1 MGERSKTIGEIG
13 ENITKNFF
21 DLIGWSH
28 TLSNESLGCLKS
40 QKHATKSSK
49 KGKRETHGIDYL
61 YSYRSPLEN
70 KTINN
75 VILSV
80 KNTDAPYPN
89 NPVNKFKEHIIDLA
103 QTIECFTG
111 SKLKSEQLTKFK
123 HYKKSNDIG
132 VIFWLSQSEETY
144 DDVIAKLE
152 NCRIDSNLKFGSI
165 YLVDNQ
171 RIEFIFQ
178 VVNHLR
184 LSFADHEVLFYYP
197 DTSMNYAD
205 SEIKQYGKSLPVEYI
220 NSPVIP
226 FLLKQGK
233 GNIDTFCIAVSDNFD
248 GEEMPELI
256 QAARKYT
263 SDLTCDF
270 LFLFPNYVRS
280 KHHKDVTSA
289 INSFENE
296 IENKVKVMSYQPD
309 YRSLNDA
316 G

>member
-21 DLIGWSH
+21 DLIRWSH
-28 TLSNESLGCLKS
+28 TLSNESLGCLKP
-40 QKHATKSSK
+40 QKHHRKVSK

-61 YSYRSPLEN
+61 YSYRSPLED

-80 KNTDAPYPN
+80 KNTDKPYPN
-89 NPVNKFKEHIIDLA
+89 SPVSTFKKHIVDLA

-111 SKLKSEQLTKFK
+111 SKLKSEQLTNFNY
-123 HYKKSNDIG
+123 YKKSNDFG

-152 NCRIDSNLKFGSI
+152 NCRIDINLKFSSI

-171 RIEFIFQ
+171 RIEFIYQ
-178 VVNHLR
+178 VVNHLK
-184 LSFADHEVLFYYP
+184 SSYTNHKYYFYYP

-205 SEIKQYGKSLPVEYI
+205 SERKQYGESLPVEYI
-220 NSPVIP
+220 NSPVIL
-226 FLLKQGK
+226 FLLKQDK

-248 GEEMPELI
+248 SEEMPELI

-263 SDLTCDF
+263 SDLTCNF

-280 KHHKDVTSA
+280 KHHKNVISA
-289 INSFENE
+289 INSFENK
-296 IENKVKVMSYQPD
+296 IENKVDVMSYKPD
-309 YRSLNDA
+309 YRSLNNA

>member
-28 TLSNESLGCLKS
+28 TLSNKSLGCLKP
-40 QKHATKSSK
+40 QKHANKSSK
-49 KGKRETHGIDYL
+49 KGKRETHGIDCL

-75 VILSV
+75 VVLSV

-89 NPVNKFKEHIIDLA
+89 NPVSKFKEYIADLA

-111 SKLKSEQLTKFK
+111 SQLKVEQLKKIK
-123 HYKKSNDIG
+123 HCKKSNDIG
-132 VIFWLSQSEETY
+132 VIFWLSQSDETY
-144 DDVIAKLE
+144 DDVAAKLV
-152 NCRIDSNLKFGSI
+152 NCRVDSDLKFGSI

-171 RIEFIFQ
+171 RIKFIFQ
-178 VVNHLR
+178 VVNHLK
-184 LSFADHEVLFYYP
+184 LSFPNCEILFYYP

-205 SEIKQYGKSLPVEYI
+205 SKIERHGKSLPVEYI
-220 NSPVIP
+220 NSPIIP
-226 FLLKQGK
+226 FLLKQGEGK
-233 GNIDTFCIAVSDNFD
+233 IDIFCIAVSDSFNS
-248 GEEMPELI
+248 EEMPELI
-256 QAARKYT
+256 QVAKKYT
-263 SDLTCDF
+263 NDLTCEF
-270 LFLFPNYVRS
+270 LFLFPNYVKS
-280 KHHKDVTSA
+280 KHHDSIINA
-289 INSFENE
+289 INSFENG
-296 IENKVKVMSYQPD
+296 IKNKVKVMSYKSD

>member
-1 MGERSKTIGEIG
+1 MGERSRTIGEIG

-28 TLSNESLGCLKS
+28 TLPNESLGCLKP

-49 KGKRETHGIDYL
+49 KGKRETHGVDYL

-89 NPVNKFKEHIIDLA
+89 NPVSKFKEHIADLA

-111 SKLKSEQLTKFK
+111 SKQKSEQLTKFK

-144 DDVIAKLE
+144 DDVISKLE
-152 NCRIDSNLKFGSI
+152 NCRVDSNLK
-165 YLVDNQ
+165 
-171 RIEFIFQ
+171 
-178 VVNHLR
+178 
-184 LSFADHEVLFYYP
+184 LSFTGHEILFYYP

-205 SEIKQYGKSLPVEYI
+205 SEIVQYGKSLPVEYI

-280 KHHKDVTSA
+280 KHHKDVISA
-289 INSFENE
+289 TNSFENE
-296 IENKVKVMSYQPD
+296 IENKVDVMSYKPD